1 MARGLNTAFV
11 EPSADEQ
18 AELLRAPLVL
28 EEAPDDVRHLV
39 HLPAQTEVPVG
50 EVVVVVLHTCGQ
62 LGGHEEQAVHV
73 VGVLSARDERPVVGG
88 SVGVELPLCS
98 EIGLAGDILGG
109 GIEGPFVARV
119 GREDVESQASAVY
132 RIVELFGDDRL
143 VRRPVEHLL
152 AVLSDHFAAS
162 SELVDVVVFG
172 CEFGAEAGAVIT
184 PEAYRFRLDAGNVR
198 KVVAVMVV
206 RRAFLHHAEDIHA
219 GFVVVGD
226 ECASDGSVDVEFAVA
241 EDIRDVGDVQG
252 VVEGLLGDDV
262 YDAADGVGSVEG
274 RAAPAYHLHPL
285 YHGDG
290 KLVEAVDRGQRTE
303 YRAAVEQYL

>member
-1 MARGLNTAFV
+1 MV
-11 EPSADEQ
+11 
-18 AELLRAPLVL
+18 ELLG
-28 EEAPDDVRHLV
+28 DV
-39 HLPAQTEVPVG
+39 G
-50 EVVVVVLHTCGQ
+50 
-62 LGGHEEQAVHV
+62 V
-73 VGVLSARDERPVVGG
+73 VG
-88 SVGVELPLCS
+88 
-98 EIGLAGDILGG
+98 
-109 GIEGPFVARV
+109 
-119 GREDVESQASAVY
+119 
-132 RIVELFGDDRL
+132 RL
-143 VRRPVEHLL
+143 VEGV
-152 AVLSDHFAAS
+152 AAAA
-162 SELVDVVVFG
+162 ELVDVVVFG